1 MEMRQIGEI
10 EIEVGIA
17 DTYFGAQED
26 NSELLAMNNA
36 QMFASMVLSK
46 FSIPQIKNKLPGLR
60 NVANAVFTKTVNDT
74 CSRKVRK
81 DFIESLK
88 GQMPRQFTISEYVT
102 LVNEVGMPSSKAQI
116 EDLDKVLRKIKIDME
131 NVDLIVQVR
140 NPKQVTATS
149 RVDVEAKIAKTER
162 SILRSETQIKN
173 LQKKLT
179 SARETLAENAEDK
192 TAEYNAIK
200 AEFNLADAEKELKD
214 KQIKLENLKEVLGQ
228 FAVPTENQ

>member
-228 FAVPTENQ
+228 FTVPTENQ

>member
-1 MEMRQIGEI
+1 MRQIGEI